1 MPRFVTLGKV
11 GICLYPDDHA
21 PPHFHIRTTDGEAQV
36 RINSLEVMRGDINR
50 ADLEAAIG
58 WARQPANRE
67 ALMIEWM
74 RLNERD

>member
-1 MPRFVTLGKV
+1 
-11 GICLYPDDHA
+11 
-21 PPHFHIRTTDGEAQV
+21 
-36 RINSLEVMRGDINR
+36 MRGDINR
-50 ADLEAAIG
+50 VDLDVAMG